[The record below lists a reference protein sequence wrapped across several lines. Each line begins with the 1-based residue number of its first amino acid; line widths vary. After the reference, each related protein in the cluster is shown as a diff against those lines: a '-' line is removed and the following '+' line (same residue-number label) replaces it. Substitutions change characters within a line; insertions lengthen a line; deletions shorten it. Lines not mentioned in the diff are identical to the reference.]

1 MNSPLLALF
10 NRSLREDTR
19 SRFTY
24 ISRAG
29 LVLVILLFLWISH
42 QTMGWS
48 GAPGLTFFS
57 QVLYINVVFVT
68 LVGVSYFASAIAE
81 EKEETT
87 LGLLRMTSL
96 SPLSILLGKSTSRL
110 FGALLLL
117 VAQIPFTLLAITLGG
132 VSVHQIAAAYWTL
145 GAYTFLLCNL
155 ALFFSVVCRRTA
167 TAAVLT
173 IVVLS
178 VFYFGPPLV
187 GALAGISNSVGWIS
201 AGTEQ
206 GVNAGLAW
214 LSEASPFSRLGEI
227 LITGFSD
234 RSVGY
239 QVISNLAAGVFCFL
253 ASWAGFDFFTRDMSE
268 AAPRRGVVRRTSRL
282 RMLRASRPW
291 KNALAWK
298 EFHFTFQGRLGL
310 VIQTLVYGVL
320 IGVFSWMIVGNGG
333 WDDLLWSGLGGVM
346 LWIGAIGGLVG
357 LGHAAAR
364 VFAQEVRWKTLS
376 SLAALPMSMRRIAY
390 CKVEGALLSVVPAF
404 VLVCLG
410 GFLVLAEEG
419 SNLLPSSGTLIF
431 VFIQFVVLAIVEAI
445 LFPHLVA
452 WLSLKIKHGSLPL
465 GIAILWVGN
474 MFAGGLTAFIFR
486 EAGGVLLI
494 FILAALIWFLH
505 VRIGER
511 LEALAAEES

>member
-1 MNSPLLALF
+1 MTSPLLALF

-29 LVLVILLFLWISH
+29 LVLVILLFLWSSH

-57 QVLYINVVFVT
+57 SVLYINVVFVT

-132 VSVHQIAAAYWTL
+132 VSLHQIAAAYWTL

-173 IVVLS
+173 VVVLA
-178 VFYFGPPLV
+178 VFYFGPPLA
-187 GALAGISNSVGWIS
+187 GGLAGLSNSVGWIS

-206 GVNAGLAW
+206 WIKAGLAW
-214 LSEASPFSRLGEI
+214 FSEASPFSRLGEI
-227 LITGFSD
+227 LLTGFSD

-239 QVISNLAAGVFCFL
+239 QVISNTAAGVLCFL

-268 AAPRRGVVRRTSRL
+268 SAPRRGVVRRTSRL

-298 EFHFTFQGRLGL
+298 EFHFTFQGRVGL
-310 VIQTLVYGVL
+310 ISQIVVYAAL
-320 IGVFSWMIVGNGG
+320 IGGISWMIVANTGR
-333 WDDLLWSGLGGVM
+333 DEFLWSRLGYVM
-346 LWIGAIGGLVG
+346 IWIGALGGMVG

-376 SLAALPMSMRRIAY
+376 SLATLPMTMRQVAY
-390 CKVEGALLSVVPAF
+390 SKVAGALLSVAPAF
-404 VLVCLG
+404 SLFCLG
-410 GFLVLAEEG
+410 WCLLWIERSPNFRPSGMVL
-419 SNLLPSSGTLIF
+419 F
-431 VFIQFVVLAIVEAI
+431 YFIQGALIVLMEAI

-465 GIAILWVGN
+465 GIAIMWVGN
-474 MFAGGLTAFIFR
+474 MFAGGFSVLVFR

-494 FILAALIWFLH
+494 FIGAALIALLH
-505 VRIGER
+505 MRIGAR